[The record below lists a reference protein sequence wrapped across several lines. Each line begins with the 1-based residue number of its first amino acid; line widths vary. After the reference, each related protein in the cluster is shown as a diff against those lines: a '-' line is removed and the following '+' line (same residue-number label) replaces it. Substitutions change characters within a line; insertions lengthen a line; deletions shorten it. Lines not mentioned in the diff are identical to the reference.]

1 VLCGKR
7 ELVEAAAM
15 QGFIGFETTGSR
27 SFGRPL
33 KLDRQEII
41 AVVVALQEWMA
52 LDHDARVRGYE
63 RLARTIADRLNGL
76 RGVDVATVPS
86 PNGNTRVEVTI
97 RPRPDGT
104 DAASVARA
112 LWNGNP
118 AIRVGTRD
126 DTIVLQLHTVTPG
139 DEAVI
144 ADRLRAILA

>member
-1 VLCGKR
+1 
-7 ELVEAAAM
+7 
-15 QGFIGFETTGSR
+15 
-27 SFGRPL
+27 
-33 KLDRQEII
+33 
-41 AVVVALQEWMA
+41 MA

-97 RPRPDGT
+97 QPRPDDT